1 MTDLIDISSTGIVL
15 RDTDGSVRFDTAEGL
30 FHPTDSLSGS
40 QALSWGAYNA
50 STSYNLTNSY
60 AIGTCMA
67 SSTIVT
73 GALWVD
79 GDTETPSGLAFSANG
94 TYVHRMHWLNA
105 VSDTRM
111 LQVRHA
117 IAYTFEAT
125 GGVVYLRE
133 RICMLTYDNGGLQ
146 SLLGNSL
153 VPFTLHYSLK
163 IGRFT

>member
-1 MTDLIDISSTGIVL
+1 MTDLLDISPTGIIL

-30 FHPTDSLSGS
+30 FHPTDSLASS
-40 QALSWGAYNA
+40 INLSWGTYSAATAYD
-50 STSYNLTNSY
+50 LTNSY

-73 GALWVD
+73 GAMWVE
-79 GDTETPSGLAFSANG
+79 GDSETPAGLAFSANG
-94 TYVHRMHWLNA
+94 TYVHRLHWLFD

-111 LQVRHA
+111 LSNRHA

-125 GGVVYLRE
+125 GGIVYLRE
-133 RICMLTYDNGGLQ
+133 RICMATYDNGGLQ

-153 VPFTLHYSLK
+153 VPFTIHYSLK